1 MDGPDY
7 MYMENFSGCDYNGYL
22 KIMLGTLCLL
32 HNEVCLEYSGLVVTR
47 MDTPRLPSSL
57 KIHDRSHKI
66 RLKAEENGV
75 LYNKH
80 NVSNLILVT
89 TEFQPRLKLILLGGL
104 NFSPTFITNALKI
117 TLAIT

>member
-7 MYMENFSGCDYNGYL
+7 M
-22 KIMLGTLCLL
+22 KIRLDTLCLL
-32 HNEVCLEYSGLVVTR
+32 HKEICLEYSGLVVTR